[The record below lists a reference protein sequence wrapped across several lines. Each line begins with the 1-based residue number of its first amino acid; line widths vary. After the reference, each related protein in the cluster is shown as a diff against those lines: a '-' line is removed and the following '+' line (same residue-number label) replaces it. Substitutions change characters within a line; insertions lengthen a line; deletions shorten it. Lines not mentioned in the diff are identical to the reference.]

1 MKKIFVSIIQR
12 CARDEVVYDIPK
24 NELEEIIDDAAD
36 ARVKSRCPWCVEGE
50 K

>member
-24 NELEEIIDDAAD
+24 NELEEIIDDVAD